1 MSPEAVPKGETL
13 KKYSRN
19 LTKEAMDGKLD
30 PVGTGGEGGREGGCD
45 YRCLVLV
52 VVRG

>member
-30 PVGTGGEGGREGGCD
+30 PVRCD
-45 YRCLVLV
+45 AFLMRCESVAV
-52 VVRG
+52 